1 MNFKTKTS
9 SLANRPKWN
18 PYTTNA
24 KSLTKT
30 CYEPI
35 TKITA
40 NMKAQRMES
49 RRYQRTNLID
59 NQRFLHDNDHGEK
72 QDQKRNSHFQSSLQ
86 QNRH

>member
-9 SLANRPKWN
+9 SLANIPKWN

-59 NQRFLHDNDHGEK
+59 NQRFLHDNDQTVLHTK
-72 QDQKRNSHFQSSLQ
+72 VATAVYFHSDLNI
-86 QNRH
+86 